1 MGILGDSDECH
12 RALVVKK
19 YSFDDDVIQPR
30 SKVTFPAHHALVGAC
45 LASPLGSVEHMN
57 HGSLS
62 RSSFDR
68 SLVPGSDSDKGR
80 IKSFL
85 SEHVGI
91 HEDFSSEVHASLSL
105 GLDFSPGINIA
116 KDITRKYLSTMH
128 SSPESGQFIMAVSFG
143 HASFLLNDD
152 SAGIALEAAIGEYY
166 GDLKVSMLRDTMEL
180 QTQPSAIF
188 HH

>member
-1 MGILGDSDECH
+1 M
-12 RALVVKK
+12 K
-19 YSFDDDVIQPR
+19 YSFDDDVIQPG

-57 HGSLS
+57 HVSLS

-68 SLVPGSDSDKGR
+68 SLVDKGR

-91 HEDFSSEVHASLSL
+91 HEDFSSKVHASLSL
-105 GLDFSPGINIA
+105 GLNFSPGINIA
-116 KDITRKYLSTMH
+116 KDITRKYFSTMH
-128 SSPESGQFIMAVSFG
+128 STPKSGHFIMVVSFG

-152 SAGIALEAAIGEYY
+152 SAGIALEAAIGGYY

-180 QTQPSAIF
+180 QNPPSVIF